1 MHGSRGTVF
10 VFSSRTLRHCWLRSS
25 KVHWPIG
32 IWKVNPWPMG
42 FEIAEANNSDHNS
55 GERELNGWC
64 LRFDLVSWLIHD
76 LKIVVGCGHAH
87 HRFTIIWSFLHFQTE
102 PQGLSSLAQTKS
114 THMTNPPKDTHTH
127 HSQWP
132 LPWWHSHKKHQMAF
146 ASWDLQP
153 SASILLAGRW
163 SLASGDPATL
173 RGSGSSHRNFTV
185 GCRHTRKN
193 VERLPRYTFAF
204 VQTRSTELFVF
215 SGKNSLFSV
224 PSWFVGFAAPIT
236 PLLETAGDI
245 HPSHPHSRPV
255 RKKRNVAERSPKNQQ
270 WGEITSAA
278 PWVWKLS
285 WETWNSE
292 KLVVWENSH
301 DRSENYSTMIG
312 TSSVHENCNC
322 RNYHDPYYKSHDWL
336 SWSHPLQYK

>member
-1 MHGSRGTVF
+1 MFAVWFGF
-10 VFSSRTLRHCWLRSS
+10 M
-25 KVHWPIG
+25 I
-32 IWKVNPWPMG
+32 NPWFKDSCRVWSCSSPLY
-42 FEIAEANNSDHNS
+42 FYLVIPPFPNRAS
-55 GERELNGWC
+55 G
-64 LRFDLVSWLIHD
+64 LVKSSTNEENTHD
-76 LKIVVGCGHAH
+76 QPTQRH
-87 HRFTIIWSFLHFQTE
+87 
-102 PQGLSSLAQTKS
+102 
-114 THMTNPPKDTHTH
+114 THTH
-127 HSQWP
+127 TPFPIWP
-132 LPWWHSHKKHQMAF
+132 LPWWHSHKKYQMAF

-204 VQTRSTELFVF
+204 VQTRSTELFGFF
-215 SGKNSLFSV
+215 SGKNSLCSV

-236 PLLETAGDI
+236 VLETAGDI
-245 HPSHPHSRPV
+245 HPSHPHSRLV

-285 WETWNSE
+285 WETWN
-292 KLVVWENSH
+292 N
-301 DRSENYSTMIG
+301 
-312 TSSVHENCNC
+312 
-322 RNYHDPYYKSHDWL
+322 
-336 SWSHPLQYK
+336 